1 MIISKKLLLLI
12 CSLTINNIK
21 DKKEVE
27 MKKEFTL
34 TELIIAVAI
43 LIMVLLVIISAR
55 ESFIK
60 ALR

>member
-1 MIISKKLLLLI
+1 
-12 CSLTINNIK
+12 
-21 DKKEVE
+21 